1 MFDNKE
7 RKKCKYWSFLDSIFK
22 PRTMN
27 IAVGTFLSNYLDFIF
42 TDHSGENKNFPS
54 CPQKTELPQNWWG
67 GGGGGA
73 AYAANRGES

>member
-27 IAVGTFLSNYLDFIF
+27 IAVGTFLSNYLDFTF
-42 TDHSGENKNFPS
+42 TDHSGENNTEKKKKDYNVIYANFRLK
-54 CPQKTELPQNWWG
+54 QKIFISSN
-67 GGGGGA
+67 
-73 AYAANRGES
+73 